1 MGRCACGTTINN
13 DECACLLGSSD
24 AVTITGTGAVEDP
37 YIPTLVLDPDDGN
50 TASVSAAGLLTNGML
65 IDTSAGRPGI
75 VPTAGARVSLYETDT
90 GLEWVWNGS
99 AWVRRNA
106 VGLLGI
112 PGTRDSNYSNATT
125 SFTTVVETPSIHV
138 PDGER
143 VLKITVTWPV
153 AENPAGTFV
162 LGVKRTLADGSSP
175 ATLQRWNG
183 AGDSTS
189 AVPGAQGFGA
199 AYVVYEPAGLPEDDY
214 KWQFVARSVAGI
226 GGTTEIKCDSDFLAT
241 IAVEE
246 V

>member
-1 MGRCACGTTINN
+1 MGRCGCGTTINN
-13 DECACLLGSSD
+13 DECACLLASSD
-24 AVTITGTGAVEDP
+24 AVTITGTGAVGDP

-75 VPTAGARVSLYETDT
+75 APAAGARVLLYETDT
-90 GLEWVWNGS
+90 NLVWVWDGS
-99 AWVRRNA
+99 DWQRLNA
-106 VGLLGI
+106 VGLLDL
-112 PGTRDSNYSNATT
+112 GTRDSNYSNATT

-138 PDGER
+138 PDGLR

-153 AENPAGTFV
+153 AENPSGSFV

-175 ATLQRWNG
+175 VTLQRWNG

-189 AVPGAQGFGA
+189 AEAGAQGFGA
-199 AYVVYEPAGLPEDDY
+199 AYVVYERDGLPEDDY
-214 KWQFVARSVAGI
+214 KWQFVARSEAGHA
-226 GGTTEIKCDSDFLAT
+226 GTTVIKCDSDYLAT

-246 V
+246 I